1 MENILNLRKRLPILA
16 LLLLSLQAFSGQD
29 LTQTIRGKMI
39 DADTKSPL
47 IGANIIVAGSN
58 PFIGATTD
66 FEGNFRLDNVPVGR
80 VTLVAT
86 YMGYEDKLMNNLLL
100 GSAKELVMTVE
111 MIESVTKINEVEIT
125 AQKHKAETINEMAI
139 TSVRTFSVEETSRY
153 AGTFNDPA
161 RMAANFAGVTADA
174 QGDNSIVVRGNSPK
188 GVKWRMEGI
197 EIPNPNHFSDEGA
210 TGGPINA
217 LNASVLAN
225 SEFLTGAFA
234 PEYGNAYSGVLDI
247 SLRTGNNEKR
257 EYAFSASV
265 LGLDM
270 TAEGPFKEGY
280 SGSYLINYRY
290 SSLGLLDDANI
301 VDFGGVPKYQDATF
315 KFVLPT
321 QHFGH
326 FTAFGLWGA
335 SNISESYDDE
345 VEGETKE
352 VFRNKYS
359 AFLGTAGLTHAITL
373 GKKTY
378 IRSAA
383 SMSRNGSFYTQD
395 VLQDDTDDFLN
406 NYHDDLRKQSLRLQ
420 SIANHKINARHKL
433 RLGGFYTQ
441 HYYDLFSEYWSSD
454 DSRWENDF
462 KDKGNT
468 GVVEGFASWKF
479 RPTENLTFVTGA
491 HYTHFLLNG
500 EQVLEP
506 RASARLQIF
515 PGQYF
520 TAGYG
525 QHSRLESMLTYF
537 AKKTL
542 DDGSTLL
549 PNKDIGMTKANH
561 YVVGYENRLN
571 ANVNLKIEAYYQQL
585 FDIPVEDNI
594 NSPFSTINSYDS
606 YTERQLINEGEGRN
620 YGLELTIERFFND
633 GFYYML
639 TGSVYESKFKAL
651 DGKEHNTAWNGNYA
665 SNFLFGKEWKIGKA
679 RKNKTFGISSKV
691 MLLGGNRINPILLE
705 ESKAA
710 GSTIRDWDNPYS
722 VKGDDIFQA
731 NFSVSYRRNRPKTT
745 HEFKIDVQNITNNQ
759 AVVNEYY
766 NSTTEQ
772 IQYGHQLAM
781 IPNII
786 YKIEF

>member
-1 MENILNLRKRLPILA
+1 MKNLLNLRKRLPVLA
-16 LLLLSLQAFSGQD
+16 LILFSFQAFANQN
-29 LTQTIRGKMI
+29 LTQTIRGKMV
-39 DADTKSPL
+39 DADTKAPL
-47 IGANIIVAGSN
+47 IGANVIVVGSD

-66 FEGNFRLDNVPVGR
+66 PLGNFRLDGVPVGR
-80 VTLVAT
+80 VTLAAT
-86 YMGYEDKLMNNLLL
+86 YMGYEDKVMNNLLL
-100 GSAKELVMTVE
+100 GSAKEMVLTIEMT
-111 MIESVTKINEVEIT
+111 ESVTQMNEVEIT

-188 GVKWRMEGI
+188 GIKWRMEGI

-257 EYAFSASV
+257 EYAFSAGV

-270 TAEGPFKEGY
+270 TAEGPFSENY
-280 SGSYLINYRY
+280 NGSYLVNYRY

-315 KFVLPT
+315 KLVLPT
-321 QHFGH
+321 QNFGH
-326 FTAFGLWGA
+326 FTAFGLWGS
-335 SNISESYDDE
+335 SNIAESYEDTVD
-345 VEGETKE
+345 GQTRE
-352 VFRNKYS
+352 VFRNNYG

-383 SMSRNGSFYTQD
+383 SLSQNGSLYTQD
-395 VLQDDTDDFLN
+395 VLEDGRDDLFN
-406 NYHDDLRKQSLRLQ
+406 NYRDDLRKKSIRVQ
-420 SIANHKINARHKL
+420 SIANHKINAKHKI
-433 RLGGFYTQ
+433 RVGGFYTQ

-454 DSRWENDF
+454 DNRWENDF
-462 KDKGNT
+462 KDDGNT
-468 GVVEGFASWKF
+468 GVAEGFASWKF
-479 RPTENLTFVTGA
+479 RPTENLTFVTGL
-491 HYTHFLLNG
+491 HYTNFLLNG

-506 RASARLQIF
+506 RASARLQVF
-515 PGQYF
+515 PGQYL

-542 DDGSTLL
+542 DDGSTIL
-549 PNKDIGMTKANH
+549 PNKDIGMTKAHH
-561 YVVGYENRLN
+561 YVVGYENRISP
-571 ANVNLKIEAYYQQL
+571 NVNLKIEAYYQHL
-585 FDIPVEDNI
+585 FDIPVENDV
-594 NSPFSTINSYDS
+594 NSTFSTINAYDS
-606 YTERQLINEGEGRN
+606 YTERNLVNEGEGRN
-620 YGLELTIERFFND
+620 YGIELTIERFFSD

-639 TGSVYESKFKAL
+639 TGSLYESKFKAL

-665 SNFLFGKEWKIGKA
+665 SNFLFGKEWKVGKA
-679 RKNKTFGISSKV
+679 AKNKTFGVSSKI
-691 MLLGGNRINPILLE
+691 MLLGGNRINPILLD
-705 ESKAA
+705 ESIAA
-710 GSTIRDWDNPYS
+710 ERTVRDWETPYS

-731 NFSVSYRRNRPKTT
+731 NLSVSYRRNRPKTT
-745 HEFKIDVQNITNNQ
+745 HEFKIDVQNVTNNQ

-766 NSTTEQ
+766 NSYTGE
-772 IQYGHQLAM
+772 IVYGHQLAL